1 MVNKVNK
8 VNVSGCVRLK
18 YIYVSIMYPDLST
31 WSSDVCGCICR
42 MYKFFILKSNISL
55 WIFFL
60 IKQER
65 RSCIIRKKQL
75 FLSQEIVSQCTREN
89 NLYFY
94 PLRQFYNT
102 HTVFV
107 NNKYVKTVTVTG
119 CINFSFKK
127 AIFVNFFL
135 IKQERRSC
143 IIHARPL
150 QRQFGLALPKASHL
164 SFCSSYHGKIQITTE
179 HFRPK
184 NGKRKVKV

>member
-1 MVNKVNK
+1 MN
-8 VNVSGCVRLK
+8 
-18 YIYVSIMYPDLST
+18 
-31 WSSDVCGCICR
+31 
-42 MYKFFILKSNISL
+42 
-55 WIFFL
+55 FFL

-127 AIFVNFFL
+127 AIYLCEFFSNQTRKTILYHPRSASSEAVWASFAKSFSPFFL
-135 IKQERRSC
+135 LI
-143 IIHARPL
+143 
-150 QRQFGLALPKASHL
+150 L
-164 SFCSSYHGKIQITTE
+164 SWQDPDHY
-179 HFRPK
+179 
-184 NGKRKVKV
+184 